1 MTHGPQSG
9 FTLLETIV
17 AFLVFALVAGAL
29 QLCLAGGWRA
39 AGIARHELAALQV
52 AEARLAEVGV
62 ERPLVEG
69 IEVGVSA
76 DGFAW
81 TRDVRARVGTRDAAV
96 PDTAAVGY
104 WVSVTVSWQEIPYRP
119 ERSISLTTLK
129 LGRSAK

>member
-1 MTHGPQSG
+1 MTQTPQSG

-29 QLCLAGGWRA
+29 QLCLTGGWRA
-39 AGIARHELAALQV
+39 VGIARHEQAALEV

-62 ERPLVEG
+62 ELPLVEG
-69 IEVGVSA
+69 VEEGVSG

-81 TRDVRARVGTRDAAV
+81 VRDVRARVGTRDGAV
-96 PDTAAVGY
+96 PDTAPVGY
-104 WVSVTVSWQEIPYRP
+104 WVSVTVSWQDLAYRP
-119 ERSISLTTLK
+119 ERSVSLTTLK

>member
-1 MTHGPQSG
+1 MTQSPQSG

-39 AGIARHELAALQV
+39 VGIARHEQAALQV
-52 AEARLAEVGV
+52 AKARLAEVGIDQ
-62 ERPLVEG
+62 PLVEG
-69 IEVGVSA
+69 VEEGISS

-96 PDTAAVGY
+96 PDTVPVGF
-104 WVSVTVSWQEIPYRP
+104 WVSVTVSWQDIPYRP
-119 ERSISLTTLK
+119 DRSVSLTTLK
-129 LGRSAK
+129 LGSAK